1 VYINPSS
8 VRGGGDGGGG
18 GGGGGDSG
26 GGGPFLKFCKNSTI
40 RHKNAHILLISSSD
54 N

>member
-8 VRGGGDGGGG
+8 VGGG

-26 GGGPFLKFCKNSTI
+26 GGGPFLKFCKNST
-40 RHKNAHILLISSSD
+40 SSTLKCSYTTYI
-54 N
+54 